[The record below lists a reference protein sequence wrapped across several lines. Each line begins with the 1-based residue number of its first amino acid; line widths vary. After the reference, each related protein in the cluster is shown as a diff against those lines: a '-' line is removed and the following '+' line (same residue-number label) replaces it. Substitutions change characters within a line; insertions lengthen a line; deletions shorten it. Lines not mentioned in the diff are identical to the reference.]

1 MSHLYRVRLKKSSS
15 FTNNQSQILTGD
27 CPYLG
32 LRKEDG
38 GLVAFPPWQEDDE
51 LEYWEV
57 GTDTE
62 ELSHVHLQNNIF
74 PRVIYSSGFN

>member
-1 MSHLYRVRLKKSSS
+1 MSHLYRVRLKKSSL

-27 CPYLG
+27 CPYPG

-62 ELSHVHLQNNIF
+62 ELSHAHLQSNIF
-74 PRVIYSSGFN
+74 LRVIYSPGFN